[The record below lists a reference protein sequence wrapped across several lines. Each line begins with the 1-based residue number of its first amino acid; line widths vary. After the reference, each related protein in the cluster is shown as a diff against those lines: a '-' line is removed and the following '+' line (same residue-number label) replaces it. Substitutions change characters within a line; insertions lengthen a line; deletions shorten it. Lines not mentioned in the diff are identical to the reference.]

1 MLLFVKACLCPSSP
15 NLRRTEE
22 RPAAGRVPDARRRI
36 VLTGGEER
44 PDRAES
50 REKTLAWRSMLD
62 GSGGAS
68 PEIFTSSGG
77 AKHDFPSRL
86 ADL

>member
-1 MLLFVKACLCPSSP
+1 MWDL
-15 NLRRTEE
+15 EE
-22 RPAAGRVPDARRRI
+22 RSFQSQFKAHRGTAGRVPDARHWI
-36 VLTGGEER
+36 GSTGGEER

-68 PEIFTSSGG
+68 PETFTSRGG